1 MGWKHNPIIWGQ
13 WQHFTSAGALRELC
27 QPFFPLRLTNVKH
40 IFHLNPLSINEFSM
54 SSHLK
59 HHAVF
64 TEITGNHHTFPVV
77 FNHAKKKK
85 KTPKNLSVQKNC
97 LCSQAVMW
105 IFSQTFDLWFSS
117 MTSKPKHDHSP
128 GEKKKKELLY
138 ECFNTCRIGSQ
149 PGS

>member
-85 KTPKNLSVQKNC
+85 KTQKTSRYKKTACARRRWCGPSVKLLTSDSARWHQ
-97 LCSQAVMW
+97 SQNTITVRGGG
-105 IFSQTFDLWFSS
+105 
-117 MTSKPKHDHSP
+117 KV
-128 GEKKKKELLY
+128 LLY